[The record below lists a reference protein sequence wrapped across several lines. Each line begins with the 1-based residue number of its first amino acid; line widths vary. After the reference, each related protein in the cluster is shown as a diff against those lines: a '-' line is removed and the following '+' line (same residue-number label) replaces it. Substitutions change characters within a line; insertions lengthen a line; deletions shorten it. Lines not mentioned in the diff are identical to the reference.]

1 MNSILRDPTVRR
13 MTMCAASLAVIGFVG
28 GALVGHHWRAQ
39 DHQRWDAA
47 PAEPSQQPREDGFP
61 QESKA
66 EPERVGAPAAEPPR
80 PDALGVDAR
89 PDASYDALRRAIE
102 LFRKGDM
109 AGGDRVKAELTDP
122 VERSLSE
129 WVAVRFGWVG
139 FERIAAF
146 TRDHPDWPAM
156 AALGRRAE
164 EALLVARKP
173 AAVVRAFFAE
183 QQPTTA
189 AGKVALALALKSE
202 GAEREAAALVRD
214 AWRNDTFGREFEA
227 KILDLFPGVLAQV
240 DHRNRME
247 HFLFKES
254 WTAALRVAGYASKA
268 YVLLAKARVAVGQEA
283 DDAQKALEAVPPS
296 LRYETSYLFAR
307 VRFLR
312 RRDNPD
318 EAVRVLADVSRDPV
332 VLADG
337 DGWWAE
343 RRLIARKL
351 LDTGDVL

>member
-13 MTMCAASLAVIGFVG
+13 ITMCAASLAVIGFVG
-28 GALVGHHWRAQ
+28 GALVGPHRRAQ

-47 PAEPSQQPREDGFP
+47 PAEPSQQSREDGPP

-109 AGGDRVKAELTDP
+109 AGGDRAKAGLTDP

-146 TRDHPDWPAM
+146 MRENPDWPAM

-164 EALLVARKP
+164 EA
-173 AAVVRAFFAE
+173 
-183 QQPTTA
+183 
-189 AGKVALALALKSE
+189 
-202 GAEREAAALVRD
+202 
-214 AWRNDTFGREFEA
+214 
-227 KILDLFPGVLAQV
+227 
-240 DHRNRME
+240 
-247 HFLFKES
+247 
-254 WTAALRVAGYASKA
+254 
-268 YVLLAKARVAVGQEA
+268 
-283 DDAQKALEAVPPS
+283 
-296 LRYETSYLFAR
+296 
-307 VRFLR
+307 
-312 RRDNPD
+312 
-318 EAVRVLADVSRDPV
+318 
-332 VLADG
+332 
-337 DGWWAE
+337 
-343 RRLIARKL
+343 
-351 LDTGDVL
+351 